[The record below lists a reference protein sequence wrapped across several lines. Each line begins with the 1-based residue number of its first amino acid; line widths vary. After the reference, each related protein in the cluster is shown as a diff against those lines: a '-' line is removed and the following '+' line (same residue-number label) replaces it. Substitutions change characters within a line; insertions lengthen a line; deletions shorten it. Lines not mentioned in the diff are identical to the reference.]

1 MYESGKGSSI
11 LEKIV
16 YEDFV
21 ELVFVF
27 LLPIFMIVQINNY
40 YLYNIYRYT

>member
-16 YEDFV
+16 YGDFV
-21 ELVFVF
+21 EFVLLVFV
-27 LLPIFMIVQINNY
+27 PIYLIVQINNY